1 MTEYREFAQRLR
13 TLSRSYDDPEV
24 YMPIV
29 RMAEEYEQRAEAAEM
44 EQIVQAQRD
53 WVEKHG

>member
-1 MTEYREFAQRLR
+1 MTEYGEFAQRLR
-13 TLSRSYDDPEV
+13 TLARIYDDPEV

-29 RMAEEYEQRAEAAEM
+29 KMAEEYEQQAEAVEM
-44 EQIVQAQRD
+44 EQIVRAQRD